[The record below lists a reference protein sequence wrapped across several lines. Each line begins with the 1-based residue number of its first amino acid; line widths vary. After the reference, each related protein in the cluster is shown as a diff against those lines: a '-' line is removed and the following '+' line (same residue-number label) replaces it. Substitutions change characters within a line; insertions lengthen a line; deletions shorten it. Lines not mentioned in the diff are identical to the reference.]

1 MIKLVVFL
9 FLSTFCFAQ
18 QQISKTIFFDESVRE
33 YIIYVPQGCNGAESC
48 PLLFNFHGGS
58 GYANDFIQ
66 TNDMR
71 SIADTANF
79 IAVYPQ
85 AALDVVG
92 AEDPIQAST
101 SWIHKAPTDHDDI
114 FFIEAI
120 IDTLSSQYSIDNNRV
135 YACGYSEGGIFSY
148 ELACRLNHKI
158 AAFAAVS
165 GSMLSDYYRTDIY
178 GWDNCLPTHPTAM
191 MLIPGTNDQNPH
203 SNYNGFSYF
212 ETPLYM
218 SVEEIT
224 TFWSNHNN
232 TDQNPITTIVENISA
247 NDGSTVERKR
257 WLNGDNC
264 SSIQEL
270 KVIGGDHDWPGTSG
284 NMDINATQEI
294 WSFVSKY
301 NLNGLID
308 CNTSIVNYQFNI
320 TNNKKVIIISDVL
333 GRETK
338 EIKYTP
344 LLFYYDDGSVEKKI
358 ILD

>member
-1 MIKLVVFL
+1 MIRLFVFL
-9 FLSTFCFAQ
+9 FVSTFCFAQ
-18 QQISKTIFFDESVRE
+18 QQISKTMLFDENVRE
-33 YIIYVPQGCNGAESC
+33 YIVYVPQGCNGAKLC
-48 PLLFNFHGGS
+48 PLLFSFHGGS

-85 AALDVVG
+85 GALDIEG
-92 AEDPIQAST
+92 ADDPNQAST
-101 SWIHKAPTDHDDI
+101 SWIHKAPTDHDDV
-114 FFIEAI
+114 FFIEAL
-120 IDTLSSQYSIDNNRV
+120 IDTLSTEYSIDNDRI

-165 GSMLSDYYRTDIY
+165 GSMLSDYYRSDIY
-178 GWDNCLPTHPTAM
+178 GWDACLPTHPTAM

-203 SNYNGFSYF
+203 SNYNGFSYL
-212 ETPLYM
+212 ELPLYM

-257 WLNGDNC
+257 WLNGNNC
-264 SSIQEL
+264 TSIQEL
-270 KVIGGDHDWPGTSG
+270 KVIGGGHDWPGTFG

-308 CNTSIVNYQFNI
+308 CNTSIVNQFNI
-320 TNNKKVIIISDVL
+320 INNKKIILITDIL
-333 GRETK
+333 ARETK
-338 EIKYTP
+338 EIKNKP
-344 LLFYYDDGSVEKKI
+344 LLFYYDDGSVEKKFI
-358 ILD
+358 SE